1 MGDKIYI
8 YLNHMKNTIQKKLL
22 LLQKSSAPLLKE
34 TQKKFLRLYKK
45 IKINKKLFFFKF
57 NMMKNY
63 ITNLIDAVTV
73 NKIINSNE

>member
-45 IKINKKLFFFKF
+45 IKINKKLFFF
-57 NMMKNY
+57 
-63 ITNLIDAVTV
+63 
-73 NKIINSNE
+73 